1 MQRRNFLKSTLVGST
16 ALITGSSLVG
26 AKPLYT
32 NSTSSSL
39 KITRIRYY
47 SIPGYN
53 KPLFNQA
60 RGMVEIETSGGIIG
74 VGEGGSKDMIEQCA
88 QMMIGEDPFR
98 IEHLWQYLYRGM
110 FYPPGREKLHALGA
124 LEMALWD
131 IKGKAL
137 GVPVYELLGG
147 STREY
152 VECYATGFRA
162 SKATTEEGRARD
174 CIAAG
179 LRTYRIGPTGGSGE
193 QPFELL

>member
-1 MQRRNFLKSTLVGST
+1 MHRRSFIRSAVLGST
-16 ALITGSSLVG
+16 AVFINSQGVKAHAALTREAASSM
-26 AKPLYT
+26 
-32 NSTSSSL
+32 

-47 SIPGYN
+47 SAPGYN

-60 RGMVEIETSGGIIG
+60 RGIVEIETDGGIIG
-74 VGEGGSKDMIEQCA
+74 IGEGGSKDMIEQCA
-88 QMMIGEDPFR
+88 QMIIGEDPFR
-98 IEHLWQYLYRGM
+98 IEHIWQNVYRGM

-147 STREY
+147 STREF

-162 SKATTEEGRARD
+162 SKATTDEGRA
-174 CIAAG
+174 
-179 LRTYRIGPTGGSGE
+179 
-193 QPFELL
+193 